1 MVKGKAW
8 LGIKDPPAGEG
19 QVGQKQHW
27 RAVTSLALLERARAW
42 ERVKDP
48 PAGEG
53 QVGQKHLLGK
63 GRTGRIKKARMNL
76 QLTFPKV
83 RNEKARLL
91 EKKPR

>member
-19 QVGQKQHW
+19 QVGQKQHC

-42 ERVKDP
+42 EWVKDP

-53 QVGQKHLLGK
+53 QVGQKTPPWLRRDGENRKTRLHPFPSWLRERLG
-63 GRTGRIKKARMNL
+63 
-76 QLTFPKV
+76 
-83 RNEKARLL
+83 
-91 EKKPR
+91 

>member
-19 QVGQKQHW
+19 QVGQK
-27 RAVTSLALLERARAW
+27 
-42 ERVKDP
+42 
-48 PAGEG
+48 
-53 QVGQKHLLGK
+53 KHLFGK
-63 GRTGRIKKARMNL
+63 GRTGRIKKARMNF
-76 QLTFPKV
+76 QLTFRKE